1 MNCIKTHCKTY
12 GSIFFMTLIVFL
24 CSLRQ
29 AETEEAR
36 FVKQTFPGGFK
47 LKEPVVFYGSQNL
60 YEYINGQAV
69 FYLSYGFKRLEHGF
83 YQKGDA
89 TYYVDVY
96 ELGSRLSSFG
106 AFRQQREEDADKL
119 NIGCEGAIT
128 DYLTVF
134 YKGNFYIEIIPM
146 STESDDIEIM
156 RMLAGHLEKLVPGEV
171 DLPPEVSLFP
181 PKGLID
187 GSERYV
193 DEDLISYSFMGRGLY
208 ARYLPE
214 GQEKEFRVFI
224 ALADSVEKAEKM
236 TSEYKKKLQELPNLF
251 SQLKLFIGKEQY
263 RGVIMLSSYEN
274 YVFGC
279 LDVTNQKNA
288 VDVLSSLLGNIGKNI
303 KAQKE
308 K

>member
-12 GSIFFMTLIVFL
+12 GSIFFMTLIVVL

-29 AETEEAR
+29 ADAEEAR
-36 FVKQTFPGGFK
+36 FAKQTFPGGFK
-47 LKEPVVFYGSQNL
+47 LKEPVVFYGSKNL

-96 ELGSRLSSFG
+96 ELGSRLSAFG
-106 AFRQQREEDADKL
+106 AFRQQREEDAEKL
-119 NIGCEGAIT
+119 TIGCEGAIT

-146 STESDDIEIM
+146 SSESDDMEIM
-156 RMLAGHLEKLVPGEV
+156 KQLAGHVEKLVPGEV
-171 DLPPEVSLFP
+171 DLPSEVSLFP
-181 PKGLID
+181 PKWLIT

-193 DEDLISYSFMGRGLY
+193 DESLISYSFMGSGLY
-208 ARYLPE
+208 ARYLPD
-214 GQEKEFRVFI
+214 GQEKEFRVFV

-236 TSEYKKKLQELPNLF
+236 FNEYKKKLQELPNPF
-251 SQLKLFIGKEQY
+251 SQIKLFIGKEQY

-279 LDVTNQKNA
+279 LDVTNQRNA
-288 VDVLSSLLGNIGKNI
+288 VDVLSSLLGNISKNI
-303 KAQKE
+303 KAQK

>member
-1 MNCIKTHCKTY
+1 MNCIKTQKSIQ
-12 GSIFFMTLIVFL
+12 GSICLITLVIIL
-24 CSLRQ
+24 WSIQ
-29 AETEEAR
+29 PAGAEEAH
-36 FVKQTFPGGFK
+36 FIKQTFPGGFS
-47 LKEPVVFYGSQNL
+47 LKEPVVFYGPQAL

-96 ELGSRLSSFG
+96 ELGSRLSAFG
-106 AFRQQREEDADKL
+106 AFRQQREVDADKF
-119 NIGCEGAIT
+119 NIGCEGAVT

-146 STESDDIEIM
+146 STESDDMEIM
-156 RMLAGHLEKLVPGEV
+156 RQLAGHLEKLVPGEV
-171 DLPPEVSLFP
+171 VLPPEVSLFP
-181 PKGLID
+181 EKGLIA

-193 DEDLISYSFMGRGLY
+193 DDNLISYSFMGRGLS

-214 GQEKEFRVFI
+214 GQKKEFRVFI
-224 ALADSVEKAEKM
+224 ALADSIENAEKM
-236 TSEYKKKLQELPNLF
+236 ITEYKSKLGKLPNVF
-251 SQLKLFIGKEQY
+251 SELKLFIGKEQY

-279 LDVTNQKNA
+279 LDVTNQRNA
-288 VDVLSSLLGNIGKNI
+288 VDVLSSLLGNIGINI